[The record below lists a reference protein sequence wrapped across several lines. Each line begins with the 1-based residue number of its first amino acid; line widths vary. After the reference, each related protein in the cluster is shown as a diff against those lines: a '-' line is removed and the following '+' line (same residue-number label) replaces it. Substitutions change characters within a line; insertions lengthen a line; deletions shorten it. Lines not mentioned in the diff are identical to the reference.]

1 MTTNDPDKAN
11 VVNAARCGP
20 TNRTFLTEGR
30 WNKVLTQLKDC
41 PLAGDLAS
49 ATR

>member
-11 VVNAARCGP
+11 VVNVARCGRI
-20 TNRTFLTEGR
+20 NRTVLTEER
-30 WNKVLTQLKDC
+30 WDKLLTQLKDC

-49 ATR
+49 ATH